1 MITINRIPTVNSLT
15 RMHREMNDLFNAVFS
30 GHPSGLGLSA
40 RAGSP
45 AMNVWEDEK
54 AWFIEAELPGYRME
68 DLDISVL
75 ADQVT
80 VKGKREVAEPQGA
93 TFLRRERAS
102 NEFERTWTFPADV
115 SADGVE
121 AALNNGVLLLT
132 LPKSPK
138 VQPRKITV
146 KTAKA

>member
-1 MITINRIPTVNSLT
+1 
-15 RMHREMNDLFNAVFS
+15 
-30 GHPSGLGLSA
+30 
-40 RAGSP
+40 
-45 AMNVWEDEK
+45 MNVWEDEK